1 GSPRLHKKHPASPD
15 GHADH
20 RTLSVVRRWRGATVA
35 GRDAT
40 GGMSVQYAGAGVETV
55 RAGALDATRGTQ
67 VAGRRLDLVFLLII
81 AAALLLRF
89 HLAATQEYI
98 HDENN
103 TAIPLSKT
111 ISFAPG
117 HLNLP
122 IRAENHGA
130 LPAYVVKASSTL
142 FGTTQLGYRALHV
155 LLGIGTVII
164 VFLLTKQWY

>member
-1 GSPRLHKKHPASPD
+1 PVDANSVHGVRQSLCDCPHGWPGAVDIRGCRHARRRAGGASLALHDARDSRGDGSPRLHEKHPASPD

-89 HLAATQEYI
+89 HLAATREYI

-103 TAIPLSKT
+103 TA
-111 ISFAPG
+111 
-117 HLNLP
+117 
-122 IRAENHGA
+122 
-130 LPAYVVKASSTL
+130 
-142 FGTTQLGYRALHV
+142 
-155 LLGIGTVII
+155 
-164 VFLLTKQWY
+164 